1 MTTGTSQEVYTTN
14 GQEDNETTT
23 ATQLTEHTPEPKASL
38 TQEHSQEHYWERVLE
53 QEGLSEIEA
62 DGLALDGGVLYLGI
76 AGATADGIDLPGE
89 DDIELAEIEE
99 CPPEDERE
107 QEIPVGDTCPVLL
120 PEDLDVLHTLRSR
133 HCAATLAEAAAS
145 AESIVRLAG
154 ADLAHGRVS
163 FDGEDVVLG
172 LAGATDGDV
181 TKALN
186 RARAERIEDGF
197 IASIEE
203 CEQIAETILARIKDT
218 GVCSEKALIFS
229 LLDRYPREAVTAVL
243 EELAR
248 REKIR
253 RSTSRTT
260 GIRLV
265 AGPGQSQDNTTLT
278 TAVKKL
284 IAIAKN
290 SAAFCKLSG
299 KAFAAEASGS
309 RPDDDTPPD
318 PHAVERA
325 IRTFLKARDGGS
337 LAVAESNSERKRIE
351 SNRQRMRA
359 GYLQRRRSGR
369 PLVITPARDL
379 DSRHDRRRAR
389 HERRRGFWARIS
401 QKAENNPEKVA
412 LDTARATLRGLGV
425 KPETLGDTERRQ
437 ALLAVLSH
445 PGSGIEAAG
454 RLATAVAAY
463 RAAQASS
470 PVAATTSTPATGKA
484 NVQQGTNLQQGAN
497 ARIAA

>member
-14 GQEDNETTT
+14 GQGDNETTT
-23 ATQLTEHTPEPKASL
+23 ATQLTELTPEPKASPNQ
-38 TQEHSQEHYWERVLE
+38 QEHSQEHYYWERVLE
-53 QEGLSEIEA
+53 QEGLSEVEA
-62 DGLALDGGVLYLGI
+62 DGLALDDGVLYLGI
-76 AGATADGIDLPGE
+76 AGATAEGIDLPGE
-89 DDIELAEIEE
+89 EDVELLEIESA
-99 CPPEDERE
+99 
-107 QEIPVGDTCPVLL
+107 QEEEKPQVPVGDTCPVLL
-120 PEDLDVLHTLRSR
+120 PEDFEVLHTLRSR
-133 HCAATLAEAAAS
+133 HCAATLAEARAS

-163 FDGEDVVLG
+163 FDGEDVGLA

-218 GVCSEKALIFS
+218 GVCSEKAIIFS

-253 RSTSRTT
+253 RATNRTT
-260 GIRLV
+260 GISLV
-265 AGPGQSQDNTTLT
+265 ASPGESQDNTTLAA
-278 TAVKKL
+278 AVKKL
-284 IAIAKN
+284 LALAKT
-290 SAAFCKLSG
+290 SAAFRKLSG
-299 KAFAAEASGS
+299 KTFAAEASGS

-318 PHAVERA
+318 PHAAERA

-337 LAVAESNSERKRIE
+337 LAVAESNNERRRIE

-359 GYLQRRRSGR
+359 GYIERRRSGR

-389 HERRRGFWARIS
+389 HERRRNFWKKVCR
-401 QKAENNPEKVA
+401 QTENNPEKVA

-425 KPETLGDTERRQ
+425 RPETLGDTERRQ

-445 PGSGIEAAG
+445 PGSGIKAAG

-463 RAAQASS
+463 RAAQAAS
-470 PVAATTSTPATGKA
+470 PGAAATSTPATGKA
-484 NVQQGTNLQQGAN
+484 DVQREANLQQGTN